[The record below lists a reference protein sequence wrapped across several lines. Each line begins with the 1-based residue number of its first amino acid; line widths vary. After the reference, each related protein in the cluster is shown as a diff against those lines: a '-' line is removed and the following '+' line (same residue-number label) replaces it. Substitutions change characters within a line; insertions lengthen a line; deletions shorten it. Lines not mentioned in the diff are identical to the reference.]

1 MLFAQL
7 ILVSLSKFL
16 IIRPF
21 LWGPAALEQYKLK
34 QEVGWLLWKQPGTQ
48 EVIELLDRG
57 MLDHSTKEFPLD
69 LELEVNTGILLTYCL
84 RTQ

>member
-1 MLFAQL
+1 M
-7 ILVSLSKFL
+7 
-16 IIRPF
+16 
-21 LWGPAALEQYKLK
+21 
-34 QEVGWLLWKQPGTQ
+34 LWKQPGTQ

-84 RTQ
+84 TKQ